1 MSSNV
6 QKSRPSW
13 VLPVIGFLIGML
25 IGWWVIGWGIWP
37 VQWTNAL
44 PPDLRAAERDEYLTM
59 VAESYA
65 ASRNADVAKGRLAT
79 WSPQALSQDLS
90 NLQTRVASNPQL
102 AAQVLALSQLVG
114 AGSSTA
120 PGAQAPG
127 KAAPPAARPGTAPSC
142 SDRGGYGRD
151 AAHCRHG
158 LAVAAPARGSDRG
171 GRLLLAPLARCACR
185 TVRSCDRCLD
195 ASGAFCPARA
205 AIVQRCQRRG
215 RTVDKQLPS
224 SNGSGR

>member
-65 ASRNADVAKGRLAT
+65 ASRNADVAKGRLST

-90 NLQTRVASNPQL
+90 EPTNAGRVQSTAGGEGAGAFPVGRSGQLDCARRAGSGQGCSSGGSARDGAILQRQGRIRSRRC
-102 AAQVLALSQLVG
+102 ALS
-114 AGSSTA
+114 A
-120 PGAQAPG
+120 
-127 KAAPPAARPGTAPSC
+127 
-142 SDRGGYGRD
+142 
-151 AAHCRHG
+151 
-158 LAVAAPARGSDRG
+158 
-171 GRLLLAPLARCACR
+171 
-185 TVRSCDRCLD
+185 RSCCGCSCL
-195 ASGAFCPARA
+195 G
-205 AIVQRCQRRG
+205 
-215 RTVDKQLPS
+215 
-224 SNGSGR
+224 